1 MDDPLWSLSSHALG
15 IADDVYYKQ
24 LKAISIEDY
33 SDGVLTKP
41 GQLPLVTALSHRE
54 VYADAL
60 FDLQRLLEEIRFEIA
75 FATMLTSDYRAR
87 HPVEDEPPADPNAID
102 VTVPAEVLAVLSSYA
117 APIPSPSLLASD
129 LHREIP
135 GGRHLSR
142 WLAAQLLD
150 GAMLRS
156 LSVLDRVAT
165 MLHVRAGFSI
175 TQLKD
180 GSFRL
185 PSFSIEQLKAL
196 RPAYD
201 QHPAW
206 PGLRAVAAD
215 DMYRFIK
222 RYRDGGVHH
231 RRWPCELHG
240 ETKLTYWDT
249 AAKGSETPAQ
259 RQYEGLTAQMH
270 IAMTLATWN
279 VVLLPIVEAG
289 GQLVASK
296 VAEQDASGQAL

>member
-15 IADDVYYKQ
+15 VADDVYYKE
-24 LKAISIEDY
+24 LKTVSIEDY
-33 SDGVLTKP
+33 SDGVLTKA
-41 GQLPLVTALSHRE
+41 GQQPLVADLSHRE
-54 VYADAL
+54 VYADSL

-87 HPVEDEPPADPNAID
+87 HPIEDEPPADPDAIE
-102 VTVPAEVLAVLSSYA
+102 VTVPVEILAVLSTYA
-117 APIPSPSLLASD
+117 APIPSPSQLVSD
-129 LHREIP
+129 LHGEIP

-165 MLHVRAGFSI
+165 MLHLRAGLSL
-175 TQLKD
+175 TQRKD
-180 GSFRL
+180 GSLRL
-185 PSFSIEQLKAL
+185 PSFSIEQLKAM

-201 QHPAW
+201 QHPSW
-206 PGLRAVAAD
+206 PVLRAVAAD
-215 DMYRFIK
+215 DMYKFIK

-231 RRWPCELHG
+231 RRWPSELHG

-249 AAKGSETPAQ
+249 AAKDSETPAQ

-270 IAMTLATWN
+270 IALTLATWN
-279 VVLLPIVEAG
+279 VVLLPVVAAG

-296 VAEQDASGQAL
+296 VAEQDTSDQAL